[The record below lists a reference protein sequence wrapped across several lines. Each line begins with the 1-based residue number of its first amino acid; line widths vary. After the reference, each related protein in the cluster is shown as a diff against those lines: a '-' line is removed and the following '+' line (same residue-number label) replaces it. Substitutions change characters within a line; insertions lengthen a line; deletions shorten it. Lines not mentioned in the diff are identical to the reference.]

1 MNDEAR
7 RQRIRADKAEA
18 ELELLKNIVRLG
30 QKLTPA
36 QSRAVAAQLE
46 RIPAMERTLAAKDRD
61 FTRLSIAYTAAIET
75 GKAHGVQFTADEC
88 DYVCDALEE
97 CERLKEAV
105 RWEREC
111 RDTFAW
117 LNNTLANVRA
127 DAEMLRSLIA
137 ARRAVE
143 ELL

>member
-1 MNDEAR
+1 MSVENL
-7 RQRIRADKAEA
+7 IN
-18 ELELLKNIVRLG
+18 LVRLG
-30 QKLTPA
+30 KQLTPA
-36 QSRAVAAQLE
+36 QSRAVSAQLE
-46 RIPAMERTLAAKDRD
+46 RIPAMERTIAAKDRD
-61 FTRLSIAYTAAIET
+61 FTQLSIAYTAAIQA
-75 GKAHGVQFTADEC
+75 GSAKCVQFTAEEC
-88 DYVCDALEE
+88 QFVCDALEE

-127 DAEMLRSLIA
+127 DAEMFRSLIA

>member
-1 MNDEAR
+1 MTVTK
-7 RQRIRADKAEA
+7 RI
-18 ELELLKNIVRLG
+18 
-30 QKLTPA
+30 
-36 QSRAVAAQLE
+36 
-46 RIPAMERTLAAKDRD
+46 LA
-61 FTRLSIAYTAAIET
+61 S
-75 GKAHGVQFTADEC
+75 VSFTAEEC
-88 DYVCDALEE
+88 QFVCEALEQ

-111 RDTFAW
+111 RDTFVW
-117 LNNTLANVRA
+117 LNNTLANARA